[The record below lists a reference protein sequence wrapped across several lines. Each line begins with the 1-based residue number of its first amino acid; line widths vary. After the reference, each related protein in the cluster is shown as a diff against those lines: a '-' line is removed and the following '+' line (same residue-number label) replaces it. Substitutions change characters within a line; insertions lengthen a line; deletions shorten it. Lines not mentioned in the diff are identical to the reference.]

1 MAKLVKTSGGKLQH
15 RVGAN
20 TPTVDG
26 GRVTGGQ
33 KGRNGN
39 YNAFGKSFSWR
50 VEAQRAVAS
59 GFRNDNRS
67 VGRALRKG
75 VNIRRF

>member
-1 MAKLVKTSGGKLQH
+1 MAKQVKMSGGKLQH
-15 RVGAN
+15 EVKRQK
-20 TPTVDG
+20 PTVDG
-26 GRVTGGQ
+26 GRVKGGQ